1 MKITDVKENQVVHCR
16 TEEEAER
23 ICKLMHEAGMKW
35 KSGESYINITHYN
48 ECQSGI
54 YYNVKNGTYCDE
66 EYFISHRYEIIPSER
81 ITSNELPT
89 YDNQSLKNG
98 ISKLKKRCALLE
110 KENEKLKKEAQ
121 IAFERDEMIN
131 SRVSSLE
138 RKVNEIITT
147 KPDQTKEHNEF
158 DLWYENEMAKSA
170 ENYLKQLENNK
181 NKIYPQKPKSVDNLS
196 TKDKENRQNL
206 CNNSVAQKSD
216 PQNVENQWVRDSS
229 LKVTPNVTW
238 LHIGYRLNLNKEKID
253 NLSEKIQLLADMTEY
268 ADRVNDGWVPDWSR
282 SDLKWGIYYDNIK
295 LFHSDWFSCGH
306 GAQFV
311 FGIVVKSKK
320 LAEQMLSKFKDRI
333 EKYY

>member
-35 KSGESYINITHYN
+35 RSGESYINITHYN
-48 ECQSGI
+48 ECKSGMC
-54 YYNVKNGTYCDE
+54 YNVKNGTYCDE
-66 EYFISHRYEIIPSER
+66 EYFVSHGYEIIPSER
-81 ITSNELPT
+81 ITGNELPT

-98 ISKLKKRCALLE
+98 ISKLEKRCALLE
-110 KENEKLKKEAQ
+110 KENEKLKKEAK

-147 KPDQTKEHNEF
+147 KPGQTKEHNEF

-170 ENYLKQLENNK
+170 EKYLSQLTKNK

-196 TKDKENRQNL
+196 TKEKENRQNL
-206 CNNSVAQKSD
+206 CENSVSEKLD
-216 PQNVENQWVRDSS
+216 PQVLENQWVRDSS
-229 LKVTPNVTW
+229 LKITPNVTW
-238 LHIGYRLNLNKEKID
+238 LHIGYRLNLNKEKTD
-253 NLSEKIQLLADMTEY
+253 SLSKKIQLLADMTEY
-268 ADRVNDGWVPDWSR
+268 ADSVNGGWVPDWGSE
-282 SDLKWGIYYDNIK
+282 DKKWGVYYDTVNS
-295 LFHSDWFSCGH
+295 FHCDWFGYGH
-306 GAQFV
+306 SAQFV
-311 FGIVVKSKK
+311 FGVAVKTEE
-320 LAEQMLSKFKDRI
+320 LAEQMLLKFKDRI

>member
-1 MKITDVKENQVVHCR
+1 MKITDVKENQIVHCR

-48 ECQSGI
+48 KCQSGI

-66 EYFISHRYEIIPSER
+66 EYFVSHGYEIIPSER
-81 ITSNELPT
+81 ITGNELPT

-98 ISKLKKRCALLE
+98 ISKLKKRCSLLE
-110 KENEKLKKEAQ
+110 KENEKLKKEAK

-181 NKIYPQKPKSVDNLS
+181 NKIYPQKPKSVDKLS

-216 PQNVENQWVRDSS
+216 PQNVENQGFRDSS
-229 LKVTPNVTW
+229 LKLTPSATW
-238 LHIGYRLNLNKEKID
+238 LYFGYRLNLDPGKTD
-253 NLSEKIQLLADMTEY
+253 SLSQKIQLLADMTEY
-268 ADRVNDGWVPDWSR
+268 ADKVNDGWVPDWLDYSR
-282 SDLKWGIYYDNIK
+282 KYGIANVSGDY
-295 LFHSDWFSCGH
+295 FHDWYCYGSGV
-306 GAQFV
+306 GFV
-311 FGIVVKSKK
+311 FGISVKSEE
-320 LAEQMLSKFKDRI
+320 LAKEMLSKFKDRI